1 MRILMVHGMAQG
13 GRKAEAL
20 EKLWVETL
28 QEGFDAAGQPWPAT
42 LHVDFPYYGDT
53 LDAFV
58 AQARL
63 PTPAGVVAKG
73 PGQNLEFEKF
83 MQSALGQM
91 QEESADISEQDVRS
105 QMDPSASQ
113 EKGIQNWGW
122 VQAIARVIDN
132 HLTPASNFTI
142 EAFLREV
149 FLYVSRREVTDAIN
163 ALVAAKLTNEPT
175 IVIGHSLG
183 SVVAYNVIKAQ
194 RRATDLRRF
203 ITVGSPLGLRA
214 ISSKLG
220 VVENIARP
228 ADWYNAYDERDIVAL
243 NPLDGKWFPVRPK
256 IVNNNR
262 VANTT
267 DNRHGIVGYLND
279 RDVAAQ
285 VAAAL
290 G

>member
-1 MRILMVHGMAQG
+1 VHGIAQG
-13 GRKAEAL
+13 GRKAEEL
-20 EKLWVETL
+20 EKIWVETL
-28 QEGFDAAGQPWPAT
+28 QEGFDAAGQSWPAA
-42 LHVDFPYYGDT
+42 LHFDFPYYGDT

-73 PGQNLEFEKF
+73 PGQNLEFETF

-91 QEESADISEQDVRS
+91 QEEAPDISEQDVRS
-105 QMDPSASQ
+105 QMDPAASQ
-113 EKGIQNWGW
+113 EKGVQNWGW

-132 HLTPASNFTI
+132 RLTPASNFTI

-149 FLYVSRREVTDAIN
+149 FLYVSRGEVTKAIN
-163 ALVAAKLTNEPT
+163 AIVADKLTDEPT

-183 SVVAYNVIKAQ
+183 SVVAYNVIKSQ
-194 RRATDLRRF
+194 RRALDLRRF
-203 ITVGSPLGLRA
+203 IIVGSPLGLRA

-220 VVENIARP
+220 VVENIASP
-228 ADWYNAYDERDIVAL
+228 AAWYNAYDERDIVAL

-256 IVNNNR
+256 IVNNNG
-262 VANTT
+262 VDNNT

-279 RDVAAQ
+279 RSVAAQ
-285 VAAAL
+285 VASAL
-290 G
+290 V